1 MHFPLD
7 LIWNTKKTETGF
19 KFIGSKMIPRTTA
32 DEKGHF
38 VDTEIVK
45 QGTRPTR
52 ARAKAKV
59 TAQKWYAYYR
69 QRGE

>member
-1 MHFPLD
+1 MNTFYT
-7 LIWNTKKTETGF
+7 WNTKKTEKGF
-19 KFIGSKMIPRTTA
+19 MFIVSKMTPRTTA

-52 ARAKAKV
+52 IKAKG
-59 TAQKWYAYYR
+59 TAQKWCAYYK
-69 QRGE
+69 QGGQA